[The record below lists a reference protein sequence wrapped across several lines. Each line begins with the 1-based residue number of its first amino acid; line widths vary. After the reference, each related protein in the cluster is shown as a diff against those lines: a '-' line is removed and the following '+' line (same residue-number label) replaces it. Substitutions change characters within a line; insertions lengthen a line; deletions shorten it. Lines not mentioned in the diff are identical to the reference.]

1 LMFLVLGIPYFQ
13 RTAVN
18 PDRPDA
24 QITVAVYY
32 YSANPLNHREANS
45 PHRRTVPATTLRT
58 A

>member
-1 LMFLVLGIPYFQ
+1 VSAIRSELMFLVLGIPYFQ

-32 YSANPLNHREANS
+32 YSA
-45 PHRRTVPATTLRT
+45 TVDVGATAAR
-58 A
+58 